1 MKHTGPYSR
10 LLTEFHLSKTS
21 KCLLFNSL
29 STMDEDDSKQSKFW
43 LFYKS
48 SKVCEKCERNTNMPV
63 MLRCFNE
70 AQLRQLPEEDPS
82 VSRHH
87 TDPECLSH
95 TVCTAKPPDTCL
107 EWFIMS
113 QFCSKGQAL
122 GLSFITLQAYHTI
135 VSAMWCFK
143 CLLHWIQSQC
153 NVSQHCRKFWCCCHF
168 HHCSANSHSRK
179 RNLRNS

>member
-1 MKHTGPYSR
+1 
-10 LLTEFHLSKTS
+10 
-21 KCLLFNSL
+21 
-29 STMDEDDSKQSKFW
+29 MDEDDSKQSKFW

-135 VSAMWCFK
+135 VSVMWCFK
-143 CLLHWIQSQC
+143 CLLHWIQSQ
-153 NVSQHCRKFWCCCHF
+153 VSTVESSVVAATFITVQPTAIQGRETWETASLALLIDHLQGTRQKYQSVVWFCALKHYYLTFD
-168 HHCSANSHSRK
+168 
-179 RNLRNS
+179 